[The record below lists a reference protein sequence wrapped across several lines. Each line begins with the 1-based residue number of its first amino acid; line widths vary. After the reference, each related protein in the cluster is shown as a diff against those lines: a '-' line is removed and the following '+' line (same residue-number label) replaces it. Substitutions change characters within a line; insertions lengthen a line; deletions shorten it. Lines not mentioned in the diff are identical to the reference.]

1 MTAVEPQTESRPEPQ
16 YTQPERAPNTPVQV
30 TPSEPASPPQ
40 QQRQAQHAEAAR
52 RSEVDVWQL
61 KELQWPPDDETRP
74 MIKIITQNEN
84 GPCGL
89 IALCELPTLRGD
101 ITIQPPERKSV
112 SYEYLAGLIADHILA
127 SPLLDPTSDDLTKAL
142 TTLPHTQRGMDLN
155 PVFTN
160 LSAFSISPS
169 STTHAPTLFNL
180 SRVRLV
186 HGWLVDPQSASYAAL
201 DKVRDY
207 DAAVNLIVSCDSLMG
222 GKMVESVGGTAAG
235 TGESAKTDVDAQT
248 NDEHRRMIE
257 EAFLVRDFLEA
268 NPTQL
273 TYHGLESL
281 FSAMHAREL
290 VCLFRNSHLGVL
302 YKRVDEN
309 GHESL
314 WTLVTDANFANE
326 GAIAWES
333 LCDIDGAGS
342 VFVDSRFRP
351 ANTAGGDYAG
361 HTADQI
367 LREQAQVEALANE
380 ASDFEIAQQ
389 LQAEEEEQER
399 RRIASEERRRRE
411 QHSGRQPV
419 YSPQHQQPPTGQMAN
434 MRISDQHLT
443 AEQLAAAGKKTKKDK
458 DCDRYRSRA
467 SRLLN
472 SQLEMFTLR
481 RAIAYTPSLVPRH
494 SRMFA
499 LYAPL
504 RSERT
509 PTFAN
514 QRGLQKLPVPRL
526 RPTLDRY
533 LKSLEP
539 LIAESGHNV
548 ELEMQKRARMAEE
561 FEHGIGKL
569 AQARLIGERTWLG
582 VVWCRYPYH
591 LARPDLDNA
600 SENNWLDDNLWMKK
614 AYHEWRAPLLINS
627 NWWLLFHHDTTIPD
641 HIKSHDGTSSLTG
654 GVKLPT
660 GGEVSDWQIRR
671 AAWLAARFMNFKE
684 RLEAQ
689 DIHPDS
695 SRTGPLCMYQYT
707 RLFNLTRI
715 PKPECDMLTAKPA
728 EKNGRHIHV
737 MLNDWCYTIQAY
749 DGAGRNV
756 GVKELEHR
764 LWEVV
769 KDVQKREAEGQRAK
783 RVGIL
788 TSDDRTQWAKNREH
802 LLTSSDQNRSSFDAI
817 ETAMFTISL
826 DPYTLPPTAN
836 SAQEPDE
843 FKQPVIDAH
852 VRNTSS
858 GLNGLNRWFDKSLT
872 VSVESNGRAGMNGEH
887 SPCDALIPSIIVDYV
902 VAETIDITA
911 FTEAP
916 QKLGGLEYVG
926 PGEGQG
932 WKHLDWEVD
941 SIIEREIKQA
951 EGRAKAIVEDSDAG
965 QLWYSE
971 YAADWMKKTGRVSPD
986 AYIQLA
992 LQLAWYKQ
1000 HGSFTATYETAS
1012 TRLFK
1017 HGRTD
1022 VIRTYSTDTR
1032 DFVKT
1037 MVDSGASVDAKLA
1050 TLQRAINSHN
1060 TYTRDAS
1067 TGKGC
1072 DRHLFGLKQMLRP
1085 GESSPLFED
1094 ELFAKSAEWKLST
1107 SGLSAGDRFL
1117 GTGFGTVWPDGYGI
1131 NYLAGPKIIKF
1142 GIESKHSCPT
1152 TSTAHFKVKIVES
1165 LREMKAIFKDLET
1178 IDTTPKPKL

>member
-1 MTAVEPQTESRPEPQ
+1 MTAVEPQTERRPEPQ

-186 HGWLVDPQSASYAAL
+186 HGWLVDPQSPSYAAL

-222 GKMVESVGGTAAG
+222 GRMVESVGGAAAG
-235 TGESAKTDVDAQT
+235 TGESAKTDVDAPA

-380 ASDFEIAQQ
+380 ASDFEIASNCK
-389 LQAEEEEQER
+389 LR
-399 RRIASEERRRRE
+399 KKSK
-411 QHSGRQPV
+411 S
-419 YSPQHQQPPTGQMAN
+419 HQQPPAGQMAN

-443 AEQLAAAGKKTKKDK
+443 AEQLADAGKKTKKDK
-458 DCDRYRSRA
+458 DCDRYRSGA

-472 SQLEMFTLR
+472 PQLEMFTLR
-481 RAIAYTPSLVPRH
+481 RAIAYTPSFVPRH

-569 AQARLIGERTWLG
+569 AQARLI
-582 VVWCRYPYH
+582 
-591 LARPDLDNA
+591 DLDNA

-788 TSDDRTQWAKNREH
+788 TSDDRTQWAKNREY

-902 VAETIDITA
+902 VAEPIDITA
-911 FTEAP
+911 FSEAP

-1032 DFVKT
+1032 DFVKNN
-1037 MVDSGASVDAKLA
+1037 GRLG
-1050 TLQRAINSHN
+1050 RI
-1060 TYTRDAS
+1060 
-1067 TGKGC
+1067 GKGC
-1072 DRHLFGLKQMLRP
+1072 DRHLFGLKQMLQP

-1152 TSTAHFKVKIVES
+1152 TSTADFKAKIVES

>member
-1 MTAVEPQTESRPEPQ
+1 MTVIEPQPESRAQPQ
-16 YTQPERAPNTPVQV
+16 PQPQPHSAQASNTVDTPAQD
-30 TPSEPASPPQ
+30 TPSQPVSPPQ
-40 QQRQAQHAEAAR
+40 QEQRSQRQEAAR
-52 RSEVDVWQL
+52 QSEVDVWPL
-61 KELQWPPDDETRP
+61 KELEWPPDDETRP
-74 MIKIITQNEN
+74 TIRIITQNEN

-89 IALCELPTLRGD
+89 IALCNILILRGD
-101 ITIQPPERKSV
+101 IVIQPPGRKSV
-112 SYEYLAGLIADHILA
+112 SYEYLAGLIADHIIA
-127 SPLLDPTSDDLTKAL
+127 SPLLDPASDNLTKAL
-142 TTLPHTQRGMDLN
+142 STLPHTQRGMDLN
-155 PVFTN
+155 PVFTD
-160 LSAFSISPS
+160 LSAFSTSPA
-169 STTHAPTLFNL
+169 STTHAPTLFDL

-186 HGWLVDPQSASYAAL
+186 HGWLADPQSPAYAAL
-201 DKVRDY
+201 EKVRDY
-207 DAAVNLIVSCDSLMG
+207 DTATTLIVSCDSLMG
-222 GKMVESVGGTAAG
+222 GKMVESVGESGS
-235 TGESAKTDVDAQT
+235 GEAPKPDVDGT
-248 NDEHRRMIE
+248 TSDEHRRMIE

-273 TYHGLESL
+273 TYLGLESL

-333 LCDIDGAGS
+333 LCDVDGAGS

-367 LREQAQVEALANE
+367 LREQAQVEALATE

-389 LQAEEEEQER
+389 LQAEEDEQER
-399 RRIASEERRRRE
+399 RRIAAEERRRRE
-411 QHSGRQPV
+411 QQQNGRQPV
-419 YSPQHQQPPTGQMAN
+419 YSSQHQPLTGQMAN
-434 MRISDQHLT
+434 MRISDQQVT
-443 AEQLAAAGKKTKKDK
+443 AEQLAGTGKKAKKDK
-458 DCDRYRSRA
+458 
-467 SRLLN
+467 
-472 SQLEMFTLR
+472 E
-481 RAIAYTPSLVPRH
+481 
-494 SRMFA
+494 MFA
-499 LYAPL
+499 LYSPR

-514 QRGLQKLPVPRL
+514 QRGLPKLPVPAL

-539 LIAESGHNV
+539 LIAESGQND
-548 ELEMQKRARMAEE
+548 LEMQKRVKMAEE
-561 FEHGIGKL
+561 FERGIGKL
-569 AQARLIGERTWLG
+569 AQARLI
-582 VVWCRYPYH
+582 
-591 LARPDLDNA
+591 DLNNA
-600 SENNWLDDNLWMKK
+600 SENNWLNDNFWIKK

-641 HIKSHDGTSSLTG
+641 HIKSYDGTSSLTE

-660 GGEVSDWQIRR
+660 GGEIGDWQIRR
-671 AAWLAARFMNFKE
+671 AAWLASRFMNFKE
-684 RLEAQ
+684 RLEAFVAN
-689 DIHPDS
+689 
-695 SRTGPLCMYQYT
+695 

-715 PKPECDMLTAKPA
+715 PKPECDILTAKPT

-737 MLNDWCYTIQAY
+737 MLNNWCYTIQAY

-769 KDVQKREAEGQRAK
+769 KDVQRREAEGQLKDVQKREAEGQRAK

-788 TSDDRTQWAKNREH
+788 TSDERTQWAKNREH
-802 LLTSSDQNRSSFDAI
+802 LLTLSDQNRSSFDAI

-826 DPYTLPPTAN
+826 DPYTLPPSTN
-836 SAQEPDE
+836 SSQGSGQ
-843 FKQPVIDAH
+843 FKQPVLDAQ

-858 GLNGLNRWFDKSLT
+858 GINGLNRWFDKSLT

-887 SPCDALIPSIIVDYV
+887 SPCEALIPSIVVDYV
-902 VAETIDITA
+902 LAEPIDIAA
-911 FTEAP
+911 FSDAP
-916 QKLGGLEYVG
+916 QKLGGVEYVG
-926 PGEGQG
+926 PGEDQG
-932 WKHLDWEVD
+932 WKHLGWEVD
-941 SIIEREIKQA
+941 SKIEEEIKQA
-951 EGRAKAIVEDSDAG
+951 EARAKAIVEDSDAS

-971 YAADWMKKTGRVSPD
+971 YAADWMKKSAKVSPD

-992 LQLAWYKQ
+992 MQLAWYKQ
-1000 HGSFTATYETAS
+1000 QGSFTATYETAS

-1022 VIRTYSTDTR
+1022 VIRTYSTETR
-1032 DFVKT
+1032 DFVKKMT
-1037 MVDSGASVDAKLA
+1037 DLGASVDAKIAALQHAA
-1050 TLQRAINSHN
+1050 TSHS

-1072 DRHLFGLKQMLRP
+1072 DRHLFGLRQMLRP
-1085 GESSPLFED
+1085 GENSPLFED

-1107 SGLSAGDRFL
+1107 SGLSAGERFL
-1117 GTGFGTVWPDGYGI
+1117 GTGFGAVWPDGYGI
-1131 NYLAGPKIIKF
+1131 NYLAGPKLIKF

-1152 TSTAHFKVKIVES
+1152 TSTTEFKAKVVES
-1165 LREMKAIFKDLET
+1165 LREMKALFKELET
-1178 IDTTPKPKL
+1178 VDGAGKAKL

>member
-1 MTAVEPQTESRPEPQ
+1 
-16 YTQPERAPNTPVQV
+16 
-30 TPSEPASPPQ
+30 
-40 QQRQAQHAEAAR
+40 
-52 RSEVDVWQL
+52 
-61 KELQWPPDDETRP
+61 
-74 MIKIITQNEN
+74 
-84 GPCGL
+84 
-89 IALCELPTLRGD
+89 
-101 ITIQPPERKSV
+101 
-112 SYEYLAGLIADHILA
+112 
-127 SPLLDPTSDDLTKAL
+127 
-142 TTLPHTQRGMDLN
+142 MDLN

-186 HGWLVDPQSASYAAL
+186 HGWLVDPQSPSYAAL

-222 GKMVESVGGTAAG
+222 GRMVESVGGAAAG
-235 TGESAKTDVDAQT
+235 TGESAKTDVDAPA

-399 RRIASEERRRRE
+399 RRIAAEERRRRE

-419 YSPQHQQPPTGQMAN
+419 YSPQHQQPPAGQMAN

-443 AEQLAAAGKKTKKDK
+443 AEQLADAGKKTKKDK
-458 DCDRYRSRA
+458 DCDRYRSGA

-472 SQLEMFTLR
+472 PQLEMFTLR
-481 RAIAYTPSLVPRH
+481 RAIAYTPSFVPRH

-569 AQARLIGERTWLG
+569 AQARLI
-582 VVWCRYPYH
+582 
-591 LARPDLDNA
+591 DLDNA

-707 RLFNLTRI
+707 RRMMEQVVMSAL
-715 PKPECDMLTAKPA
+715 
-728 EKNGRHIHV
+728 KNSST
-737 MLNDWCYTIQAY
+737 D
-749 DGAGRNV
+749 
-756 GVKELEHR
+756 
-764 LWEVV
+764 WEVV

-788 TSDDRTQWAKNREH
+788 TSDDRTQWAKNREY

-902 VAETIDITA
+902 VAEPIDITA
-911 FTEAP
+911 FSEAP

-971 YAADWMKKTGRVSPD
+971 YAADWMKRQVSRVSPD

-1072 DRHLFGLKQMLRP
+1072 DRHLFGLKQMLQP

-1152 TSTAHFKVKIVES
+1152 TSTADFKAKIVES

>member
-1 MTAVEPQTESRPEPQ
+1 MTVIEPQLEPRPQ
-16 YTQPERAPNTPVQV
+16 SQTAQPLNIVDTPAQDTPNQ
-30 TPSEPASPPQ
+30 PATPPQ
-40 QQRQAQHAEAAR
+40 QQQRSQHQEAAR
-52 RSEVDVWQL
+52 QSEVDVWQL

-74 MIKIITQNEN
+74 TIRIITQNEN

-89 IALCELPTLRGD
+89 IALCNILILRGD
-101 ITIQPPERKSV
+101 IVIQPPGRKSV

-127 SPLLDPTSDDLTKAL
+127 SPLLDPTSDNLTKAL
-142 TTLPHTQRGMDLN
+142 STLPHTQRGMDLN

-160 LSAFSISPS
+160 LSAFSTSPS
-169 STTHAPTLFNL
+169 STTHAPTLFEL

-186 HGWLVDPQSASYAAL
+186 HGWLADPQSPAYAAL

-207 DAAVNLIVSCDSLMG
+207 DAATNLIVSCDSLMG
-222 GKMVESVGGTAAG
+222 GRMVESVGESGG
-235 TGESAKTDVDAQT
+235 GGEEIPKSNADGPTT
-248 NDEHRRMIE
+248 DEHRRMIG

-309 GHESL
+309 GQESL

-367 LREQAQVEALANE
+367 LREQAQVEALATE

-399 RRIASEERRRRE
+399 RRVAAEERRRRE
-411 QHSGRQPV
+411 QQQQNGRQSV
-419 YSPQHQQPPTGQMAN
+419 YAPQPPTGQMAN
-434 MRISDQHLT
+434 MRISDQQLT
-443 AEQLAAAGKKTKKDK
+443 AEQLASAGKKTKKDK
-458 DCDRYRSRA
+458 DCV
-467 SRLLN
+467 
-472 SQLEMFTLR
+472 
-481 RAIAYTPSLVPRH
+481 II
-494 SRMFA
+494 
-499 LYAPL
+499 
-504 RSERT
+504 
-509 PTFAN
+509 
-514 QRGLQKLPVPRL
+514 
-526 RPTLDRY
+526 Y

-539 LIAESGHNV
+539 LIAESGKDA
-548 ELEMQKRARMAEE
+548 ELEMKKRVKMAEE
-561 FEHGIGKL
+561 FEQGIGKL
-569 AQARLIGERTWLG
+569 AQARL
-582 VVWCRYPYH
+582 V
-591 LARPDLDNA
+591 DLDNA

-627 NWWLLFHHDTTIPD
+627 NWWLLFHHDATIPD
-641 HIKSHDGTSSLTG
+641 HIKSHDGTSSLSD

-660 GGEVSDWQIRR
+660 GGEISDWQIRR
-671 AAWLAARFMNFKE
+671 AAWLASRFMNFKE
-684 RLEAQ
+684 RLEA
-689 DIHPDS
+689 
-695 SRTGPLCMYQYT
+695 
-707 RLFNLTRI
+707 LFNLTRI
-715 PKPECDMLTAKPA
+715 PKPECDMINAKPA

-756 GVKELEHR
+756 GVKEIEHR

-788 TSDDRTQWAKNREH
+788 TSDERTQWAKNREH
-802 LLTSSDQNRSSFDAI
+802 LLILSDQNRSSFDAI

-826 DPYTLPPTAN
+826 DPYTLPPSTNN
-836 SAQEPDE
+836 SQGSDQFKEPVLDAQ
-843 FKQPVIDAH
+843 

-858 GLNGLNRWFDKSLT
+858 GINGLNRWFDKSLT

-902 VAETIDITA
+902 VAEPINIAA
-911 FTEAP
+911 FSEAP

-932 WKHLDWEVD
+932 WKHLDWEID
-941 SIIEREIKQA
+941 STIEEEIKQA
-951 EGRAKAIVEDSDAG
+951 EARAKAIVEDSDAS

-971 YAADWMKKTGRVSPD
+971 YAADWMKKSGKVSPD

-1012 TRLFK
+1012 TRLFR

-1037 MVDSGASVDAKLA
+1037 MTDPGASVEAKLA
-1050 TLQRAINSHN
+1050 VLQRAITSHN

-1072 DRHLFGLKQMLRP
+1072 DRHLFGLRQMLRP
-1085 GESSPLFED
+1085 GEISPFFED

-1107 SGLSAGDRFL
+1107 SGLSAGERFL

-1131 NYLAGPKIIKF
+1131 NYLAGPKLIKF
-1142 GIESKHSCPT
+1142 GIESKHSCST
-1152 TSTAHFKVKIVES
+1152 TSTADFKAKIVES
-1165 LREMKAIFKDLET
+1165 LRDMKALFEGLET
-1178 IDTTPKPKL
+1178 VDGTGKAKL

>member
-1 MTAVEPQTESRPEPQ
+1 MTTIEPQSEPGPEPQ
-16 YTQPERAPNTPVQV
+16 AVQPQSALDTPAQDTRSQPV
-30 TPSEPASPPQ
+30 PPPQ
-40 QQRQAQHAEAAR
+40 QQQRSQHAEVAR

-74 MIKIITQNEN
+74 TIKIITQNEN

-89 IALCELPTLRGD
+89 IALCNILILRGD
-101 ITIQPPERKSV
+101 ITIQPPERRSV

-160 LSAFSISPS
+160 LSAFSISSS
-169 STTHAPTLFNL
+169 STTHAPTLFEL

-186 HGWLVDPQSASYAAL
+186 HGWLVDPQSPAYAAL

-222 GKMVESVGGTAAG
+222 GRMVESIGGSGA
-235 TGESAKTDVDAQT
+235 GESAKPDVNETAS
-248 NDEHRRMIE
+248 DEHRRMIE
-257 EAFLVRDFLEA
+257 EAFIVRDFLEA

-281 FSAMHAREL
+281 FSAMHTREL

-326 GAIAWES
+326 SAIAWES
-333 LCDIDGAGS
+333 LCDVDGAGS
-342 VFVDSRFRP
+342 TFVDSRFRP

-367 LREQAQVEALANE
+367 LREQAQVNALANE
-380 ASDFEIAQQ
+380 ASDFEIAQR
-389 LQAEEEEQER
+389 LQAEEEEEER
-399 RRIASEERRRRE
+399 RRVAAEERRRRE
-411 QHSGRQPV
+411 QQNGRQPV
-419 YSPQHQQPPTGQMAN
+419 YPSQQQPPTGQMAN
-434 MRISDQHLT
+434 TRVSDQHLT
-443 AEQLAAAGKKTKKDK
+443 AEQLAGISG
-458 DCDRYRSRA
+458 DRDWRRA
-467 SRLLN
+467 SRLLKI
-472 SQLEMFTLR
+472 QLEMFTLR
-481 RAIAYTPSLVPRH
+481 RAVAYTPSLVSRH
-494 SRMFA
+494 NRMFA

-514 QRGLQKLPVPRL
+514 QRGLQKLPLPKL

-539 LIAESGHNV
+539 LIAESGQNA
-548 ELEMQKRARMAEE
+548 ELEMEKRVRMAEE
-561 FEHGIGKL
+561 FENGIGKL
-569 AQARLIGERTWLG
+569 AQARLI
-582 VVWCRYPYH
+582 
-591 LARPDLDNA
+591 DLDNA

-614 AYHEWRAPLLINS
+614 AYHEWRAPLLIHS
-627 NWWLLFHHDTTIPD
+627 NWWLLFHHDATIPD
-641 HIKSHDGTSSLTG
+641 HIKSHDGTSPLAE

-660 GGEVSDWQIRR
+660 GGEIGDWQIRR
-671 AAWLAARFMNFKE
+671 AAWLATRFMNFKE
-684 RLEAQ
+684 RLDA
-689 DIHPDS
+689 
-695 SRTGPLCMYQYT
+695 
-707 RLFNLTRI
+707 LFNLTRI
-715 PKPECDMLTAKPA
+715 PKPECDMLNAKPA

-756 GVKELEHR
+756 GTKELEHR

-769 KDVQKREAEGQRAK
+769 KDVQKRESEGQRAK

-802 LLTSSDQNRSSFDAI
+802 LLTLSDQNRSSFDAI

-826 DPYTLPPTAN
+826 DPYTLPPLSDST
-836 SAQEPDE
+836 QGPDE
-843 FKQPVIDAH
+843 FKQPVLDAH

-858 GLNGLNRWFDKSLT
+858 GTNGLNRWFDKSLT

-902 VAETIDITA
+902 VAEPIDIAA
-911 FTEAP
+911 FSETP

-932 WKHLDWEVD
+932 WKYLDWEVD
-941 SIIEREIKQA
+941 STIEGEIKQA
-951 EGRAKAIVEDSDAG
+951 EGRAKAIVEDSDAS
-965 QLWYSE
+965 QLWFSE
-971 YAADWMKKTGRVSPD
+971 YAADWMKKTAKVSPD

-992 LQLAWYKQ
+992 IQLAWYKQ

-1032 DFVKT
+1032 NFVKT
-1037 MVDSGASVDAKLA
+1037 MTDPGASVDAKLA
-1050 TLQRAINSHN
+1050 TLQHAVTSHN
-1060 TYTRDAS
+1060 TYTRDSS

-1072 DRHLFGLKQMLRP
+1072 DRHLFGLRQMLRP
-1085 GESSPLFED
+1085 GESSPLLED

-1107 SGLSAGDRFL
+1107 SGLSAGERFL

-1131 NYLAGPKIIKF
+1131 NYLAGPKLVKF
-1142 GIESKHSCPT
+1142 GIESKHSCST
-1152 TSTAHFKVKIVES
+1152 TSTADFKAKIVES
-1165 LREMKAIFKDLET
+1165 LRDMKALFKDLET
-1178 IDTTPKPKL
+1178 AETTGKAKL